1 MKKASKKYMDS
12 GKSSF
17 PLAGW
22 KIISINVFW
31 EKPVT
36 GGEIYNDVVYRSL
49 LDNGA
54 SVRLLNLPLIKG
66 KGIVNIRNLIQ
77 PILWLGNML
86 SLDNRYV
93 IAVDNFYAPLIAI
106 PILLLRIFTSTRII
120 VFNHTVRTRMNPL
133 KMGLALFFEKL
144 VLRFS
149 NLVVVN
155 SNLTYK
161 LMGMSKIHSKVYHL
175 SPPITVKPNFVDRRK
190 RRYGFVS
197 FLYAGSIVEK
207 KRLHIIIQSLAL
219 CKDFNWQLRVAGNLN
234 YEPQYYRMCRQLIE
248 KNRLNNKVVFLG
260 YLDNKQIE
268 QEFIDADIFIL
279 PSRVES
285 YGMVYMEAAAKC
297 LPIISTYTGAV
308 AEYFTPDENVCIV
321 PYNDIHTLA
330 KSISKLAKDQELRC
344 NLGENAYR
352 QIDLSYGIEQMYNRA
367 TDILCDIIP
376 RGKRKITHQKLK

>member
-1 MKKASKKYMDS
+1 MKETSRKHIDS

-22 KIISINVFW
+22 KIIFINAFV

-36 GGEIYNDVVYRSL
+36 GGEIYNYIAYRSM

-54 SVRLLNLPLIKG
+54 SVRLLDLPLKKG
-66 KGIVNIRNLIQ
+66 KGIINIRNLVK
-77 PILWLGNML
+77 PVLWLGNML

-149 NLVVVN
+149 NLVLVN

-175 SPPITVKPNFVDRRK
+175 SPPITVKPHFVDRRK
-190 RRYGFVS
+190 RRSGFVS
-197 FLYAGSIVEK
+197 LLYVGSIVK
-207 KRLHIIIQSLAL
+207 NKGLHTIIESLAL
-219 CKDFNWQLRVAGNLN
+219 CNDFCWQLRVAGDPS
-234 YEPQYYRMCRQLIE
+234 YKPQYYRMCRQLVE

-268 QEFIDADIFIL
+268 QEFIDADIFLL

-297 LPIISTYTGAV
+297 LPIISTYTGVV

-321 PYNDIHTLA
+321 PYNDIHALA
-330 KSISKLAKDQELRC
+330 KSISKLAKNQELRC
-344 NLGENAYR
+344 KLGENAYR